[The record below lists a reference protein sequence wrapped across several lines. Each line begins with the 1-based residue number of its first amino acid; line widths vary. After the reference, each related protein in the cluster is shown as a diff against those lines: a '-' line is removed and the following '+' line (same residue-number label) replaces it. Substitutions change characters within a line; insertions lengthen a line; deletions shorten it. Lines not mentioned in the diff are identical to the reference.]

1 MIQDLKIEIEAIK
14 KSQMEAILELE
25 NLGKI
30 IGTMEANI
38 TNRDGRYKKWKR
50 QSQIKKIP

>member
-1 MIQDLKIEIEAIK
+1 METIK